1 MAGQANGAVID
12 ADGHV
17 LEPRGMWQ
25 RYLDAKLAELILVPD
40 PATGARVLPAEH
52 SPQATRPHPISGTVG
67 RLLGLAG
74 SVGQRADDV
83 LTGKIGYD
91 DAPAGAFD
99 GAARLKDMDTDGID
113 VAVLYP
119 TIGLSIGNA
128 PPGIAQGLC
137 RAYNDWLRDYC
148 AAAPERLVG
157 VGAVPMIDVEAA
169 VAEARRCVRELG
181 FRGVFIRPNP
191 YGGRHFD
198 DRCYD
203 PFWKAAAELGVPV
216 GFHPLAMWDMPGA
229 TLGFDFPD
237 ISYAAAAGFP
247 IDSMVTLTHLV
258 FSGVLERF
266 RDLQVIVLESSGGW
280 IQSWL
285 ERLDHHMRLLP
296 SLRPGVKRGA
306 LEQFHDQVWVSFDP
320 DEKTLPAMVQ
330 LLGDDRFVWA
340 SDYPHFDATFPG
352 ATAELREVIAPL
364 PAESQRRI
372 LGENARRLY
381 GL

>member
-1 MAGQANGAVID
+1 MTRAVNGGVID

-25 RYLDAKLAELILVPD
+25 DYLEPKLADAILVPET
-40 PATGARVLPAEH
+40 ATGRRVLPAEH
-52 SPQATRPHPISGTVG
+52 NPQAQRPHPVSGTVG
-67 RLLGLAG
+67 RLMGLAG
-74 SVGQRADDV
+74 SVGKPADDV
-83 LTGKIGYD
+83 LTGRIGYD

-99 GAARLKDMDTDGID
+99 GAARLKDMEVEGID

-128 PPGIAQGLC
+128 PAGIAEGLC

-148 AAAPERLVG
+148 NAAPQRLIG
-157 VGAVPMIDVEAA
+157 IGAVPMVDVDGAI
-169 VAEARRCVRELG
+169 AEARRCVRELG
-181 FRGVFIRPNP
+181 FRGVFVRPNP

-198 DRCYD
+198 DPSYD
-203 PFWKAAAELGVPV
+203 PFWQAVAELGVPV

-247 IDSMVTLTHLV
+247 IDSMVTLTRLV
-258 FSGVLERF
+258 FAGVLEHF
-266 RDLQVIVLESSGGW
+266 HDLQVIVLESSGGW
-280 IQSWL
+280 IYSWL
-285 ERLDHHMRLLP
+285 ERLEHHMRLLP
-296 SLRPGVKRGA
+296 SLRPGVRRGA
-306 LEQFHDQVWVSFDP
+306 IEQFHDQVWVSFDP
-320 DEKTLPAMVQ
+320 DEKALPAMVP
-330 LLGDDRFVWA
+330 LLGDERFVWA

-364 PAESQRRI
+364 PPESQRRI
-372 LGENARRLY
+372 LGGNARRLY
-381 GL
+381 GI

>member
-1 MAGQANGAVID
+1 MTAQGGSPVID

-25 RYLDAKLAELILVPD
+25 RYLDRRLAEMILVPE
-40 PATGARVLPAEH
+40 PGSGLRILPADQN
-52 SPQATRPHPISGTVG
+52 PQALRPHPISGTVSG
-67 RLLGLAG
+67 LTGLAG
-74 SVGQRADDV
+74 AVGKPADDV
-83 LTGKIGYD
+83 LTGKITYD

-99 GAARLKDMDTDGID
+99 GAARLRDMDTEGIEI
-113 VAVLYP
+113 AVLYP

-128 PPGIAQGLC
+128 PAGIAEGLC

-148 AAAPERLVG
+148 AADPKRLIG
-157 VGAVPMIDVEAA
+157 IGAVPMTDMEGA
-169 VAEARRCVRELG
+169 VAEVRRCVRELG
-181 FRGVFIRPNP
+181 FHGVFIRPNP
-191 YGGRHFD
+191 YGGRHVD
-198 DRCYD
+198 DRWYD
-203 PFWKAAAELGVPV
+203 PLWKAAAELGVPV

-229 TLGFDFPD
+229 TLNFDFPD
-237 ISYAAAAGFP
+237 ISYAAAAGFAL
-247 IDSMVTLTHLV
+247 DSMVTLTHLV

-280 IQSWL
+280 IYTWL
-285 ERLDHHMRLLP
+285 ERLEHHMRRLP

-306 LEQFHDQVWVSFDP
+306 LQQFRDQVWVSFDP
-320 DEKTLPAMVQ
+320 DEKALPAMVG

-364 PAESQRRI
+364 SAESQRRI

-381 GL
+381 RI

>member
-1 MAGQANGAVID
+1 
-12 ADGHV
+12 
-17 LEPRGMWQ
+17 
-25 RYLDAKLAELILVPD
+25 
-40 PATGARVLPAEH
+40 
-52 SPQATRPHPISGTVG
+52 
-67 RLLGLAG
+67 
-74 SVGQRADDV
+74 
-83 LTGKIGYD
+83 
-91 DAPAGAFD
+91 
-99 GAARLKDMDTDGID
+99 
-113 VAVLYP
+113 
-119 TIGLSIGNA
+119 
-128 PPGIAQGLC
+128 
-137 RAYNDWLRDYC
+137 
-148 AAAPERLVG
+148 
-157 VGAVPMIDVEAA
+157 VPMIDVEAA

-198 DRCYD
+198 DRRYD
-203 PFWKAAAELGVPV
+203 PFWKAAAELGIPV

-352 ATAELREVIAPL
+352 ATAELREVIAAL
-364 PAESQRRI
+364 PAENRRRI

>member
-1 MAGQANGAVID
+1 MAGRANGA
-12 ADGHV
+12 G
-17 LEPRGMWQ
+17 
-25 RYLDAKLAELILVPD
+25 
-40 PATGARVLPAEH
+40 
-52 SPQATRPHPISGTVG
+52 
-67 RLLGLAG
+67 
-74 SVGQRADDV
+74 
-83 LTGKIGYD
+83 
-91 DAPAGAFD
+91 
-99 GAARLKDMDTDGID
+99 MDTDGID
-113 VAVLYP
+113 IAVLSP

-128 PPGIAQGLC
+128 PPAIAEGLC

-191 YGGRHFD
+191 YGGHPFH
-198 DRCYD
+198 DRWYD
-203 PFWKAAAELGVPV
+203 PFWKAAAALGVPV

-266 RDLQVIVLESSGGW
+266 PDLQVIVLESSGGW

-285 ERLDHHMRLLP
+285 ERLDHHMRLLS
-296 SLRPGVKRGA
+296 SLRPGRQARRVRAVPRPGLGELRSRREDAPGHGPAPGRRPLRVGVGLSALRRHLPGGDGGAARGDRAAAGGEPAPHPGRERAPAVRA
-306 LEQFHDQVWVSFDP
+306 LEAAAAGSAQVAAD
-320 DEKTLPAMVQ
+320 Q
-330 LLGDDRFVWA
+330 LL
-340 SDYPHFDATFPG
+340 PG
-352 ATAELREVIAPL
+352 CAGIGTNEQVTPRDSP
-364 PAESQRRI
+364 
-372 LGENARRLY
+372 
-381 GL
+381 